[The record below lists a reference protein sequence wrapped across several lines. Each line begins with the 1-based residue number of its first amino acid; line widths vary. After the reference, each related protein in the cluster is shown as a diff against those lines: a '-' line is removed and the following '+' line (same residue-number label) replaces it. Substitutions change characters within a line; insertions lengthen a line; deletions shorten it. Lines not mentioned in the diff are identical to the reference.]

1 MRKDFNSST
10 KSKVLIGRERPTLCS
25 DAWSLGAVLLQWM
38 LERAPWDLHQ
48 LCDQYQYRH
57 DKQVSTTRC
66 PKNNVPLAEVLP
78 SSKGTFFPG
87 HPVGVKYSQ

>member
-1 MRKDFNSST
+1 MMDQLQFVKDLNPST

-57 DKQVSTTRC
+57 DKQVYSRC
-66 PKNNVPLAEVLP
+66 KF
-78 SSKGTFFPG
+78 SK
-87 HPVGVKYSQ
+87 